1 MGWELDYFHNFEIH
15 PSRYDYIQ
23 KIDFV
28 NSFSTWENNEDGF
41 LYEYENLQNMY
52 SELEL
57 YDSIVLEEEIPENV
71 LKSAAEMIVYL
82 NFLPSKK
89 ILYLFQLIHKTEN
102 SLKQLIIGIEK

>member
-1 MGWELDYFHNFEIH
+1 MKDTY
-15 PSRYDYIQ
+15 
-23 KIDFV
+23 
-28 NSFSTWENNEDGF
+28 STWENNDGF
-41 LYEYENLQNMY
+41 LYEYENLQKMY

-89 ILYLFQLIHKTEN
+89 ILYLFQLIHKTGN
-102 SLKQLIIGIEK
+102 SLKQLIIGIED